1 MKLVKQFDGN
11 DCGAA
16 CLAMICKHYKSYYS
30 IAQIRQIAGTDRD
43 GTSLRGLITAS
54 KKSGLEAKAAKG
66 NENIFSK
73 DFSVPFI
80 AHIKV
85 KEKYNH
91 FVVVYR
97 ISDKKIYVA
106 NPAGQ
111 FEKYTKEE
119 FIKIWTGYLVLISP
133 TPEFKISKKQ
143 NMFLKFIP
151 LIKPHARLVFMMLFV
166 SLLLSLFGILSGLY
180 FQFFIDDIIGAKAE
194 TSLHVFTFAL
204 VMLTLFSNILTIIR
218 SQFLRIFTLKTNLSL
233 SISYIKH
240 ILHLPLSFFDT
251 RLTGEILS
259 RFDDSEK
266 IRSTL
271 STVVFGTLLDFIVM
285 IFVSVYLSASNI
297 KLFSVLFISCAISA
311 FIVGF
316 TSKFFSKNY
325 REQMEQSADI
335 NSYLVEFL
343 SGIPVIKSL
352 NSQNYSGEEY
362 ERRLVRFVDLGQK
375 AWNYGNIKELVTNF
389 ITGLG
394 GNLIFWIGGYFILKD
409 TLSLGELISFNTLAT
424 YFTGPLSRFIEL
436 QPQIQEAMVAAD
448 RIGEILEL
456 DTEVLGGKEENISEI
471 ESLSL
476 PIEFEN
482 VAFRYGTR
490 RALFENLTFSSGSNR
505 KIAFVGESGCGKSTI
520 MKLLLKFY
528 KAESGKIK
536 IGGENISEINTETLR
551 GKIGYVPQEVYLFS
565 GTIYDNI
572 IMGRKEYSLS
582 DVRLACK
589 RAQADSFI
597 ENFPEKYYAKISER
611 GSSLSGGERQRIALA
626 RALLSNPKILLLD
639 EATSALDTISEREF
653 QKVADELGNKDVN
666 TITVAH
672 RLSTI
677 VNSDLIFVMSG
688 GKIAEQGTHKELLE
702 QKGIYF
708 RLWNM

>member
-1 MKLVKQFDGN
+1 MKLIKQFDES

-16 CLAMICKHYKSYYS
+16 CIAMICRHYKSYYS
-30 IAQIRQIAGTDRD
+30 ITQIRKAAGTDRQ
-43 GTSLRGLITAS
+43 GTSLKGIVSACKTLN
-54 KKSGLEAKAAKG
+54 LDAKAAKG
-66 NENIFSK
+66 SEKILSK
-73 DFSVPFI
+73 DFPCPFI
-80 AHIKV
+80 AHIN
-85 KEKYNH
+85 YSDGLSH
-91 FVVVYR
+91 FVVVYK
-97 ISDKKIYVA
+97 ISAKKVYVA
-106 NPAGQ
+106 NPSGH
-111 FEKYTKEE
+111 FEKYKKDN
-119 FIKIWTGYLVLISP
+119 FMKIWSGYFVMISP
-133 TPEFKISKKQ
+133 TPNFKIIKNQ
-143 NMFLKFIP
+143 HILLKFFPI
-151 LIKPHARLVFMMLFV
+151 IKPHFRLILLMIFV
-166 SLLLSLFGILSGLY
+166 SLLISLFGILSGLY
-180 FQFFIDDIIGAKAE
+180 FQFFIDDVVGAKAK

-204 VMLTLFSNILTIIR
+204 VMLTVFSNVLEVIR
-218 SQFLRIFTLKTNLSL
+218 SQFLRLFTLKTDLSL
-233 SISYIKH
+233 SLSYIRH
-240 ILHLPLSFFDT
+240 ILKLPLSFFDS
-251 RLTGEILS
+251 RKTGEILS
-259 RFDDSEK
+259 RFDDGEK
-266 IRSTL
+266 VRSTL
-271 STVVFGTLLDFIVM
+271 SNIALGSILDFIIM
-285 IFVSVYLSASNI
+285 LFVGIY
-297 KLFSVLFISCAISA
+297 LFSTNARLFLILFVTVPISS
-311 FIVGF
+311 FIVWI

-335 NSYLVEFL
+335 NSYLVELL

-409 TLSLGELISFNTLAT
+409 TLSLGELISFNTLAA
-424 YFTGPLSRFIEL
+424 YFTGPLSRFFEL

-482 VAFRYGTR
+482 VTFRYGTR
-490 RALFENLTFSSGSNR
+490 RAVFENLSFSSGNNR

-589 RAQADSFI
+589 RAQADLFI
-597 ENFPEKYYAKISER
+597 ENLPEKYYAKISER

-626 RALLSNPKILLLD
+626 RALLSSPKILLLD

-653 QKVADELGNKDVN
+653 QKVVDELGNKDVI